1 MPMNPSN
8 HPKGKTLI
16 ADSGSTKTDWLL
28 IDGQNECFL
37 HTEGINPILQT
48 SGQVAGV
55 LRQVVE
61 GLPSSDV
68 QEIHFYGAGCIGE
81 HRERLAQLLREAFP
95 QAGKVEAESDL
106 LGAARAVCGYEEG
119 IACILGTGSNSC
131 LYDGERIVEN
141 VPPLGF
147 ILGDEGSG
155 AVLGRRFLNALLKG
169 RLPKALLDGFYEE
182 MNLTYADIIRRVYRE
197 PMPNRFLASLSPF
210 IHEHLEEPAVEQI
223 VVENFDDFFGKNV
236 DKYGR
241 KDLPVCAVGSIACA
255 YEPCFRHVADA
266 HGYEVRRILKSPI
279 DGLRTYY
286 KNKKPAHH

>member
-1 MPMNPSN
+1 MNPSN

-81 HRERLAQLLREAFP
+81 HRERLGQLLREAFP

-182 MNLTYADIIRRVYRE
+182 MNLTYGDIIRRVYRE

-210 IHEHLEEPAVEQI
+210 IHAHLEEPSVEQI
-223 VVENFDDFFGKNV
+223 VVENFNDFFENNIER
-236 DKYGR
+236 YGR
-241 KDLPVCAVGSIACA
+241 RDLPVCAVGSIACA

-286 KNKKPAHH
+286 SEVRGER